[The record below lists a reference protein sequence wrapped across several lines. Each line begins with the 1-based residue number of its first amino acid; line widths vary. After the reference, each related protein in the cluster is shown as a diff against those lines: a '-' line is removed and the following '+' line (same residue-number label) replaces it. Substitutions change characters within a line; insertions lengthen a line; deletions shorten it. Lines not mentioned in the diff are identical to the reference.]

1 MRQALARFFARHPGM
16 ERKLAGV
23 LGPNRLAGAATW
35 NDLTKVITAK
45 DLVDQLVR
53 IPCSSTE
60 QTLLAAILTEPI
72 PHRPARPTA
81 ERDSARNSSVTAGP
95 TTA

>member
-1 MRQALARFFARHPGM
+1 M

-23 LGPNRLAGAATW
+23 LGPNRLASAATW

-60 QTLLAAILTEPI
+60 QTLLAAILTRCGFAFAADEMLQGQGLSRI
-72 PHRPARPTA
+72 ARLDPQQKGILHA
-81 ERDSARNSSVTAGP
+81 ILM
-95 TTA
+95 